1 MSFAIKRIYEPA
13 TATDGVRVL
22 VDRLWPRGL
31 KKTDAGLACWMK
43 EVAPSPRL
51 RQWFHHDPERFGEF
65 RSRYQAELKK
75 NPAVD
80 DLCAL
85 GKRKRVTL
93 VYGARDPKVNHA
105 AVLMSFLRRR
115 QGTTATKR

>member
-1 MSFAIKRIYEPA
+1 MSFAIKRVYEPA
-13 TATDGVRVL
+13 SAQDGIRVL

-31 KKTDAGLACWMK
+31 KKTDAELACWMK

-65 RSRYQAELKK
+65 RARYETELKK
-75 NPAVD
+75 NPAVE
-80 DLCAL
+80 DLRVL
-85 GKRKRVTL
+85 GKKKRVTL

-105 AVLMSFLRRR
+105 AVLLSFLSKRR
-115 QGTTATKR
+115 A